1 MQVLNLALHNPVLE
15 GLLTGLVTCTYELG
29 SHDATRNC
37 SILIPAILL
46 FIPLH
51 NSRKAL

>member
-1 MQVLNLALHNPVLE
+1 MQVLNLALNNPVLE
-15 GLLTGLVTCTYELG
+15 GLLTGRVISTYELC

-37 SILIPAILL
+37 TILIPAILL

-51 NSRKAL
+51 NIRKAL